1 MDGESFC
8 IGGLIGAAFI
18 AIVVSFMS
26 PDKSNT
32 EINSTNSVI
41 VISGR
46 DIKFNLMPGCKEL
59 NALRLNASLGDSPEG
74 RRAPESQAEC
84 GLGLVNANSG
94 EDE

>member
-1 MDGESFC
+1 MDGLSLT
-8 IGGLIGAAFI
+8 IGGTLGAAFI

-41 VISGR
+41 VISRR

-74 RRAPESQAEC
+74 RRAPEAKAEC
-84 GLGLVNANSG
+84 WLGLVNANSG